1 MFKAKEALRD
11 TVCIRGNVPASMLI
25 TGTPSEIREYCKKMF
40 DVVGDGG
47 GFILD
52 AGTGV
57 PDEAKPENVLE
68 MFRCAK
74 ECVY

>member
-1 MFKAKEALRD
+1 
-11 TVCIRGNVPASMLI
+11 MLVA
-25 TGTPSEIREYCKKMF
+25 GTPDQVREYCKKLF

-52 AGTGV
+52 AGVGI
-57 PDEAKPENVLE
+57 PDEAKPENVLAMYE
-68 MFRCAK
+68 FAK